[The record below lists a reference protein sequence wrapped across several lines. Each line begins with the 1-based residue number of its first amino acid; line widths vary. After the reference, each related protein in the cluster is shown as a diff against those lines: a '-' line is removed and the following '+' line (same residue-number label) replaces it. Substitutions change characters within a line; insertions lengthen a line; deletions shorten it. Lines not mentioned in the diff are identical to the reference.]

1 MIPEYHN
8 VCMRL
13 SLHNCSTFVSKQNV
27 DKNKDSVPMLDVDKM
42 ETWYLTEMFFFS
54 CPDLKQRSV
63 HNIISWIQ
71 DRCAG

>member
-8 VCMRL
+8 VCIGL

-42 ETWYLTEMFFFS
+42 ET
-54 CPDLKQRSV
+54 
-63 HNIISWIQ
+63 
-71 DRCAG
+71 